1 MKKKLVF
8 AGTLLL
14 AIVSIFAVH
23 SCSNS
28 MDEDL
33 EILKSQEEEKV
44 LLSQEISGFKS
55 DVVNTIMQ
63 DRTRNANT
71 LTLSDEQIRNLR
83 ASSLEFL
90 KSQGF
95 EERDY
100 RDFMKEDDPRLILY
114 ATLYAGILETNIDRM
129 YGMKNR
135 SEGSGS
141 GGDNIC
147 YDIAQV
153 SVCMLRA
160 VESGVGIDTI
170 MQALTGKCLTK
181 AVCKALLKTI
191 VRKVPWIAVAV
202 ALDTFIDCMGWYPWS

>member
-63 DRTRNANT
+63 DRTRNADT

-129 YGMKNR
+129 YGMKP
-135 SEGSGS
+135 E
-141 GGDNIC
+141 
-147 YDIAQV
+147 AKA
-153 SVCMLRA
+153 A
-160 VESGVGIDTI
+160 VPEAII
-170 MQALTGKCLTK
+170 FAM
-181 AVCKALLKTI
+181 I
-191 VRKVPWIAVAV
+191 
-202 ALDTFIDCMGWYPWS
+202 

>member
-71 LTLSDEQIRNLR
+71 LTLS
-83 ASSLEFL
+83 
-90 KSQGF
+90 
-95 EERDY
+95 
-100 RDFMKEDDPRLILY
+100 
-114 ATLYAGILETNIDRM
+114 
-129 YGMKNR
+129 
-135 SEGSGS
+135 
-141 GGDNIC
+141 
-147 YDIAQV
+147 
-153 SVCMLRA
+153 
-160 VESGVGIDTI
+160 
-170 MQALTGKCLTK
+170 
-181 AVCKALLKTI
+181 
-191 VRKVPWIAVAV
+191 
-202 ALDTFIDCMGWYPWS
+202 